1 MTVHGGPHAPG
12 DGRRIS
18 PEVVLRFLARF
29 CRLLMAPFVRLE
41 IRGGACAPRLKTAVI
56 VANHRSMGD
65 AICGLV
71 ILHHFGHYPRVL
83 VAREWVEDSWTG
95 VFARAIGAI
104 PVDRR
109 GDPAHALDVAIET
122 LRAGVPILVMPEGRF
137 HEDDDPNTTGPAKTG
152 AARLA
157 TSSGVPVV
165 VAALAGTADAWPPGR
180 NLPNLNPFRRRVVV
194 CQVADDEMAVPGDDA
209 RVDTETIMVELRSH
223 LRRANK
229 ERDTLI

>member
-1 MTVHGGPHAPG
+1 MAVNGAPHAPG
-12 DGRRIS
+12 DGRRI
-18 PEVVLRFLARF
+18 PPAVVLRFLARL

-65 AICGLV
+65 AIVGLV
-71 ILHHFGHYPRVL
+71 ILHHFDHYPRVL
-83 VAREWVEDSWTG
+83 VAREWVEESWTR

-109 GDPAHALDVAIET
+109 GDPAHALDAAIDT

-157 TSSGVPVV
+157 AASDVPIV
-165 VAALAGTADAWPPGR
+165 VAALAGTADVWPPGHQ
-180 NLPNLNPFRRRVVV
+180 LPRLNPFRRRVIV
-194 CQVADDEMAVPGDDA
+194 CQAADEEMMVSGDDPRA
-209 RVDTETIMVELRSH
+209 DTEAIMTELRTH
-223 LRRANK
+223 LRQSNK
-229 ERDTLI
+229 ERDMLL